1 MAERQ
6 FLSDV
11 SAGDVLAREVSFVL
25 ETWRQA
31 ALGNANCPRL
41 LREFR
46 KHCGAET
53 ESVFEIY
60 FAFLRALGRASRRR
74 LKIGHPGC
82 PGMTRDELQVLS
94 LLAAAQTGHWTL
106 FDAHLCWLASDGSRA
121 VIAGA
126 ATVLADTLAKRCI
139 DISGRLHIEQRLKG
153 VIPGLSLVRM
163 SH

>member
-6 FLSDV
+6 ILSGV
-11 SAGDVLAREVSFVL
+11 SAGDVLARDVSFVV

-46 KHCGAET
+46 KHCGAES
-53 ESVFEIY
+53 ERIFEIY
-60 FAFLRALGRASRRR
+60 FTFLRALGRASRRR

-82 PGMTRDELQVLS
+82 PGMTRDEIQVLS
-94 LLAAAQTGHWTL
+94 LLAAAQTGHWIL

-126 ATVLADTLAKRCI
+126 AMVLADALGKCCI
-139 DISGRLHIEQRLKG
+139 DISSGLRIEQG
-153 VIPGLSLVRM
+153 QMV
-163 SH
+163 

>member
-1 MAERQ
+1 MAEHQ
-6 FLSDV
+6 ILSDA
-11 SAGDVLAREVSFVL
+11 STGDVPSRQVSFVL

-41 LREFR
+41 LREVR

-53 ESVFEIY
+53 EHIFEIY
-60 FAFLRALGRASRRR
+60 FTFLRALGRASRRR
-74 LKIGHPGC
+74 LKIGHPCC
-82 PGMTRDELQVLS
+82 PGMTRDEVQVLS

-121 VIAGA
+121 VIAA
-126 ATVLADTLAKRCI
+126 AAMVLADALGKCSF
-139 DISGRLHIEQRLKG
+139 DISGGLHIEQGPNG
-153 VIPGLSLVRM
+153 VMPGLSLVRQ